1 MSKGYKNPA
10 HRKGKLKIA
19 FNPLEKRSLVLK
31 GMQIDIGLSL
41 PPGASGIRQSSER
54 LLVRTRELSGT
65 AGGRMN
71 RYYPP
76 PTPQVF
82 GRKDAPVT
90 QEPSQGGGAFRYSHL
105 VELRRRTVVLGPRC
119 GRSQRRVGREPTCP
133 FVGANQSNCGTPKQW
148 HSAAKMKKEAHSER
162 TRNKLQGKQ

>member
-76 PTPQVF
+76 PRYLAGRTPLSPRSPPK
-82 GRKDAPVT
+82 GAG
-90 QEPSQGGGAFRYSHL
+90 PSDTHTWWNCAGALWYLGLAVEEVKGG
-105 VELRRRTVVLGPRC
+105 LGGNLP
-119 GRSQRRVGREPTCP
+119 
-133 FVGANQSNCGTPKQW
+133 A
-148 HSAAKMKKEAHSER
+148 
-162 TRNKLQGKQ
+162 LL